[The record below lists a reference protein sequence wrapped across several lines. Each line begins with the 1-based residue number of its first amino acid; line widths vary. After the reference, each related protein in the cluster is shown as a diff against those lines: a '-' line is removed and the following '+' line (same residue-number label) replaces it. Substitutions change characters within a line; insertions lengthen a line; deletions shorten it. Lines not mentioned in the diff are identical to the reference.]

1 MTNEEIVKS
10 ELQAKFNIELD
21 NFDDILFKAMYELKH
36 AIDNGASINDLR
48 QKYNST
54 WWTIDITK
62 DGYAQLRLAPETFIK
77 ERR

>member
-1 MTNEEIVKS
+1 MNNQEIVKS

-62 DGYAQLRLAPETFIK
+62 DGYAQLRLAPETFM
-77 ERR
+77 